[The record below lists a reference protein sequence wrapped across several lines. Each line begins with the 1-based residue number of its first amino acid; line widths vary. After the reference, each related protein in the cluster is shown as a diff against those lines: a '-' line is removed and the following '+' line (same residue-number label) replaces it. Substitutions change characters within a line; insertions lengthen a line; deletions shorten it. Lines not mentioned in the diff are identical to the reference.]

1 MFKVLCPA
9 AYIGVCLFLFAALP
23 SEALAR
29 SYSLQQL
36 NAMRYDANL
45 PPLTG
50 NRRIDLPQLAR
61 ECNAGIEF
69 ACTLLPQQQQPRY
82 QPQYQ
87 RDQIIPLPRL
97 DERNAPP
104 AYIRPSEEIIA
115 LPPIDSSPE
124 EWAKFERDTQRQ
136 KNLQDSEE
144 RRQDLQRERQSQQ
157 DEIEHQNQMNRIDR
171 MFR

>member
-9 AYIGVCLFLFAALP
+9 AYIGVGLFLLTALP
-23 SEALAR
+23 TEAQDR
-29 SYSLQQL
+29 SYSLRQL
-36 NAMRYDANL
+36 NAMRYDADL

-69 ACTLLPQQQQPRY
+69 ACTFLPQQPRY

-87 RDQIIPLPRL
+87 QDQIIPLPRL
-97 DERNAPP
+97 DERNEPP
-104 AYIRPSEEIIA
+104 AYTRPSEEIIA

-124 EWAKFERDTQRQ
+124 EWEKYERDSQRQ
-136 KNLQDSEE
+136 KDFHDNEE
-144 RRQDLQRERQSQQ
+144 RRQNLQRERKSQQ
-157 DEIEHQNQMNRIDR
+157 DEIEHRNQMNRIDR